1 MLKIKMKMKMKSNFK
16 ILLTGCI
23 LIMLLMIYGCSTAQ
37 EEVKIVDMAEEE
49 IKAAEEGQSWA
60 GTGEVPPAVIE
71 PIEEKE
77 IIEAQEYQDGVYT
90 GVSKKVEGRGYAEV
104 TIEIVD
110 NNITKASI
118 VEYHGD
124 NSAKDPDIYTIPVPD
139 GEDILLREVFVTLES
154 KIVEMDTYDVDIIT
168 GATESCYKVIQ
179 ATYSALQKAQEIE
192 KEKDI
197 EEILELELCNV

>member
-16 ILLTGCI
+16 ILLTGCL
-23 LIMLLMIYGCSTAQ
+23 LIMLLMFYGCSKAQ
-37 EEVKIVDMAEEE
+37 EEVK
-49 IKAAEEGQSWA
+49 KGQSWG
-60 GTGEVPPAVIE
+60 GTEEVPPAVIE
-71 PIEEKE
+71 SIEEKE
-77 IIEAQEYQDGVYT
+77 IIKAQEYQDGVYT
-90 GVSKKVEGRGYAEV
+90 GVSKKVEGKGYSEV

-124 NSAKDPDIYTIPVPD
+124 NRAKDPDIYTIPVQD
-139 GEDILLREVFVTLES
+139 GEDILLREVFVTIES

-168 GATESCYKVIQ
+168 GATESCYKAIQ
-179 ATYSALQKAQEIE
+179 ATYSALQKAHEIE

-197 EEILELELCNV
+197 EEILELEPCNL